1 MLETDT
7 STNCPVRRAVRR
19 VLLAEYSIAI
29 ESRTWAGSAFM
40 IPMELS
46 GCVIVS
52 GMPGAGKSTVCEMAA
67 RLLRRAAL
75 VKGDDVNVM
84 IRTGAVWFAGEPRDE
99 AARQV
104 ELCKRNMCALANNF
118 VDYGFSVF
126 MDTVVQ
132 DRATLDQ
139 LLALLSP
146 RPARLVILAPGV
158 DICQQRNAA
167 RHSFEQ
173 FAFDGYEQ
181 LDAAMRRDLSDDA
194 WWFDT
199 AALSPEETAE
209 ALVREAAERVRPLRH
224 G

>member
-1 MLETDT
+1 MT
-7 STNCPVRRAVRR
+7 PAV
-19 VLLAEYSIAI
+19 
-29 ESRTWAGSAFM
+29 
-40 IPMELS
+40 LS

-52 GMPGAGKSTVCEMAA
+52 GMPGAGKSTVCELAS
-67 RLLRRAAL
+67 RLLGRAAL

-84 IRTGAVWFAGEPRDE
+84 IRSGAVWFAGEPRDE

-104 ELCKRNMCALANNF
+104 ALCKRNMCALANNF
-118 VDYGFSVF
+118 VDYGFPVF

-146 RPARLVILAPGV
+146 HPVRLVILAPGA

-167 RHSFEQ
+167 RDAFEQ

-181 LDAAMRRDLSDDA
+181 LDADMRRDLSDHA

-199 AALSPEETAE
+199 AALTPEQTAE
-209 ALVREAAERVRPLRH
+209 KLVREASERARTLQDE
-224 G
+224 

>member
-1 MLETDT
+1 VT
-7 STNCPVRRAVRR
+7 PV
-19 VLLAEYSIAI
+19 
-29 ESRTWAGSAFM
+29 
-40 IPMELS
+40 ELS

-52 GMPGAGKSTVCEMAA
+52 GMPGAGKSTVCERAA

-84 IRTGAVWFAGEPRDE
+84 IRSGAVWFAGEPREE
-99 AARQV
+99 AVLQT

-118 VDYGFSVF
+118 VDYGFPVF

-146 RPARLVILAPGV
+146 RPVRLVILAPG
-158 DICQQRNAA
+158 ITSCQQRNAA
-167 RHSFEQ
+167 RRSFEQ

-181 LDAAMRRDLSDDA
+181 LDADMKRDLVDDG

-199 AALSPEETAE
+199 AALTPEQTAE
-209 ALVREAAERVRPLRH
+209 KLVREVSERARTLQ
-224 G
+224 GE